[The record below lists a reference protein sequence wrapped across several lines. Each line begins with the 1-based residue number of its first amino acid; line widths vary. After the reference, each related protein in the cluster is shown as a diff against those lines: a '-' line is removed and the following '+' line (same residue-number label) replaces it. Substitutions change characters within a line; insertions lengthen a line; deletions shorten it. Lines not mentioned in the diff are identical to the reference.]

1 MVITTLVENTCCRE
15 DLACEHGLSLYI
27 ETKNHR
33 ILFDAGQSG
42 AFADNAQKLGVDLSR
57 VDFAVLSHGHY
68 DHGGGLKR
76 FLEINQTAPVYLSR
90 NAFTKCYN
98 AGQKYIGLDPSLA
111 DHPRLRFVEDH
122 LQLGE
127 GISIRGGRMRQYFPA
142 ESFGQ
147 WVLDN
152 GRPRKDDYDHE
163 QYLMIQEDGKTVCI
177 SGCSHRGVLNI
188 VRWFQPHVLV
198 GGFHFMKLDPQ
209 TADAPFLELAA
220 KELLSHPTEYYTGHC
235 TGEKAYA
242 FLKERMGD
250 RLHSLSTGLRIV
262 I

>member
-1 MVITTLVENTCCRE
+1 MVITTLVENTCCHG
-15 DLACEHGLSLYI
+15 DLTCEHGLSLYI

-33 ILFDAGQSG
+33 ILFDAGQTG
-42 AFADNAQKLGVDLSR
+42 AFADNAQKLGIDLSR

-76 FLEINQTAPVYLSR
+76 FFEINQTAPVYLSR
-90 NAFTKCYN
+90 HGFTKCYN
-98 AGQKYIGLDPSLA
+98 ANQKYIGLDPTLA
-111 DHPRLRFVEDH
+111 DSPRLRYVDDR
-122 LQLGE
+122 LRLGE
-127 GISIRGGRMRQYFPA
+127 GITIRSGSMRQHFPA

-152 GRPRKDDYDHE
+152 GRPRKDDYAHE
-163 QYLMIQEDGKTVCI
+163 QYLMIREGGKTVCI

-188 VRWFQPHVLV
+188 VRWFQPDVLV

-209 TADAPFLELAA
+209 TGDEPFLELAA
-220 KELLSHPTEYYTGHC
+220 KELLSHPTVYYTGHC

-242 FLKERMGD
+242 FLKEKMGD
-250 RLHSLSTGLRIV
+250 RLHSLSTGTCIV